1 MFMWTVL
8 FFNDRVRQEIE
19 QWPLGVYADFLRLL
33 DLLQES
39 GLPLQMPHSRAMK
52 GGLFELRC
60 KGPEGIGR
68 AFYYTRIGHELIILH
83 GFVKKTQATPAKEL
97 ELARRRLREVKP

>member
-1 MFMWTVL
+1 MFTWTVL

-19 QWPLGVYADFLRLL
+19 QWPVGVYADFLRLL

-60 KGPEGIGR
+60 KGSEGIGR
-68 AFYYTRIGHELIILH
+68 AFYCTRIGHELIIRH